1 MRGLS
6 SKRPE
11 VRAKISQTQRKRVA
25 DGLHHL
31 WKGGK
36 ASYYAIHIY
45 LKNYYGKASK
55 CENPTCIYPRT
66 NSKGVY
72 LEKPQRYEWA
82 CITGKYSRRLE
93 DYRQL
98 CPSCHRQYDLGL
110 INIAFKRIDAK
121 GQPKADGLQG
131 D

>member
-1 MRGLS
+1 M
-6 SKRPE
+6 
-11 VRAKISQTQRKRVA
+11 
-25 DGLHHL
+25 
-31 WKGGK
+31 WKGGN

-55 CENPTCIYPRT
+55 CENPVCTYPRT

-72 LEKPQRYEWA
+72 LEKPLRYEWA
-82 CITGKYSRRLE
+82 CITGKYSRKLE

-110 INIAFKRIDAK
+110 INIAFKRIEAK
-121 GQPKADGLQG
+121 GHTQVGGAQG